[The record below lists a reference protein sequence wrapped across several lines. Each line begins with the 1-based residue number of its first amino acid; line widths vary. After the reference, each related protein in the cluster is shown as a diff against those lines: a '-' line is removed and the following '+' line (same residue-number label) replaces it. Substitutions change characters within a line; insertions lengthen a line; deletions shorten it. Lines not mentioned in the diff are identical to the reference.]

1 MSEQTS
7 VNELRVAILSQA
19 KTIADEY
26 HERAQIAREKIQKES
41 REHLRLR
48 EEHEAKVGRNLA
60 DKAYARSIQ
69 ANELKLQRKL
79 DMLRWSLVQSVLDS
93 LKNRFIKFMEEDT
106 EGYIQLMG
114 KWTRHA
120 CELLQQ
126 KNLVAEVNHRD
137 YLILS
142 DQWEDFTA
150 TYVPENV
157 TLTLAKPDCDT
168 LGGIRI
174 RTKDNHV
181 RVDNCFEARMR
192 RLEQQLQQTIMH
204 RLFSTVEQLNQLMR
218 K

>member
-1 MSEQTS
+1 MSEETS

-60 DKAYARSIQ
+60 DKAYARRIQ

-79 DMLRWSLVQSVLDS
+79 DMLRWSLVQSVLES
-93 LKNRFIKFMEEDT
+93 LKNRFIHFIEHDQQ
-106 EGYIQLMG
+106 GYIDLLG
-114 KWTRHA
+114 KWTRKA
-120 CELLQQ
+120 CELLKQ

-137 YLILS
+137 YLVLA

-150 TYVPENV
+150 RYVPDHV
-157 TLTLAKPDCDT
+157 TLTLAKPKCET
-168 LGGIRI
+168 LGGVRI

-181 RVDNCFEARMR
+181 RIDNCYEARMK
-192 RLEQQLQQTIMH
+192 RLEQQLQKTIMR

>member
-26 HERAQIAREKIQKES
+26 HERARIAREKIQKES

-60 DKAYARSIQ
+60 DKAYARRIQ
-69 ANELKLQRKL
+69 SNELKLQRKL
-79 DMLRWSLVQSVLDS
+79 DMLRWSLVQSVLES
-93 LKNRFIKFMEEDT
+93 LKNRFIHFMEEDT
-106 EGYIQLMG
+106 EGYIELMG

-120 CELLQQ
+120 CELLKQ

-142 DQWEDFTA
+142 EQWEDFTA
-150 TYVPENV
+150 RYVPENL
-157 TLTLAKPDCDT
+157 TLTLAKPDRDT

-192 RLEQQLQQTIMH
+192 RLEQQLQQTIMR